1 MSYKSVLL
9 WIVASGLPAAAPAQ
23 SISNPA
29 QIPGDPLEMVTG
41 QVSAVDGAGRADAL
55 RLLEHAR
62 SKYDLHK
69 AGRAYDLKVAFTVS
83 SSGQTDHD
91 GAWEME
97 DVFDPRQGLRWTAK
111 ASDGYAI
118 TRISQKGM
126 LYGEETASYVPLRL
140 HEARAALFDP
150 MPSPESLSRGSIR
163 TSTVI
168 YHGAPITC
176 ILLSGPAGAGQQHD
190 DGLPAAAS
198 GRRWDET
205 EECIDP
211 QSELLATHS
220 PVPGRYYAY
229 EYSSSSQFAG
239 RPLPRKVVV
248 TEGGHTVTT
257 ITVESLTELAS
268 ADANLFL
275 PTREMKANGRPI
287 GLGGAR
293 KISRNFGQAPAA
305 AGAQTVCVFGVV
317 TSTGQLMEA
326 HSLQPSE
333 PNSPAAVAAAKKM
346 SFARSP
352 ASGQQ
357 PQQYFVFIVGRFAVA
372 Q

>member
-9 WIVASGLPAAAPAQ
+9 WIVASGLPVAALAQ
-23 SISNPA
+23 SIPNPA
-29 QIPGDPLEMVTG
+29 QIFSDPLELVTG
-41 QVSAVDGAGRADAL
+41 QVSIVDGAGRADAL
-55 RLLEHAR
+55 RLLEQAR
-62 SKYDLHK
+62 NQYDLHK

-97 DVFDPRQGLRWTAK
+97 DVFDPTQGLRWTAK

-126 LYGEETASYVPLRL
+126 LYGEETESYVPLRL

-150 MPSPESLSRGSIR
+150 MASPESLNRGSVR

-176 ILLSGPAGAGQQHD
+176 ILLSGPP
-190 DGLPAAAS
+190 DGVPAATS

-229 EYSSSSQFAG
+229 EYSSGLQFAG
-239 RPLPRKVVV
+239 RAWPRKVVV
-248 TEGGHTVTT
+248 TEGGRTVTT
-257 ITVESLTELAS
+257 ITVESLTELES
-268 ADANLFL
+268 ADASLFL
-275 PTREMKANGRPI
+275 PTVEMKANGRPI

-293 KISRNFGQAPAA
+293 KISRNFGPAPAA
-305 AGAQTVCVFGVV
+305 AAAQTVCVFGVV

-326 HSLQPSE
+326 HSLQPSD

-352 ASGQQ
+352 APGQQ
-357 PQQYFVFIVGRFAVA
+357 PQQYFVFIIGKFGIA

>member
-1 MSYKSVLL
+1 MSYKSVSL
-9 WIVASGLPAAAPAQ
+9 WIVASGLPVAALAQ
-23 SISNPA
+23 TILNPA
-29 QIPGDPLEMVTG
+29 QIPSDPLEMVTG
-41 QVSAVDGAGRADAL
+41 QVSTVDGAARADVL

-62 SKYDLHK
+62 NNYDLHK

-83 SSGQTDHD
+83 SGGQTDHD

-97 DVFDPRQGLRWTAK
+97 DVFDPGQGLRWTAR
-111 ASDGYAI
+111 ASDGYTI

-126 LYGEETASYVPLRL
+126 LYGAETASYVPLRL

-150 MPSPESLSRGSIR
+150 MASPESLNRGSIR

-176 ILLSGPAGAGQQHD
+176 ILLSGPP
-190 DGLPAAAS
+190 DGLPAATS

-211 QSELLATHS
+211 QAGLLSIHS

-229 EYSSSSQFAG
+229 EYSSGSQFSG
-239 RPLPRKVVV
+239 RELPRKVVV
-248 TEGGHTVTT
+248 TEGGRTVNT
-257 ITVESLTELAS
+257 ITVKSLTELAS
-268 ADANLFL
+268 TDASLFL
-275 PTREMKANGRPI
+275 PTGEMKGNGRPI

-293 KISRNFGQAPAA
+293 KISRNLGQAPA

-333 PNSPAAVAAAKKM
+333 PNSPAAVAAARKM

-352 ASGQQ
+352 APGQQ
-357 PQQYFVFIVGRFAVA
+357 PQQYFVFIIGKFAVA

>member
-1 MSYKSVLL
+1 MSYKSVLV
-9 WIVASGLPAAAPAQ
+9 WIVASGLPVAALAQ
-23 SISNPA
+23 TIPNPV

-41 QVSAVDGAGRADAL
+41 QVSPVEGTGRADAL

-62 SKYDLHK
+62 NQYDLHK

-83 SSGQTDHD
+83 SSGETDHD

-150 MPSPESLSRGSIR
+150 MASPESLNRGSVR

-176 ILLSGPAGAGQQHD
+176 ILLSGPPGAGQQQD
-190 DGLPAAAS
+190 DGLPAATS

-229 EYSSSSQFAG
+229 DYSSGSQFAD
-239 RPLPRKVVV
+239 RALPRKVVV
-248 TEGGHTVTT
+248 TEGGRTVST
-257 ITVESLTELAS
+257 ITVESVTELES
-268 ADANLFL
+268 ADASLFL
-275 PTREMKANGRPI
+275 PTAEMKANGRPI

-293 KISRNFGQAPAA
+293 KISRNFGPAPAA

-333 PNSPAAVAAAKKM
+333 PNSVAAVAAAEKM
-346 SFARSP
+346 SFARPP
-352 ASGQQ
+352 APGQP
-357 PQQYFVFIVGRFAVA
+357 PQQYFVFIIGKFGIA